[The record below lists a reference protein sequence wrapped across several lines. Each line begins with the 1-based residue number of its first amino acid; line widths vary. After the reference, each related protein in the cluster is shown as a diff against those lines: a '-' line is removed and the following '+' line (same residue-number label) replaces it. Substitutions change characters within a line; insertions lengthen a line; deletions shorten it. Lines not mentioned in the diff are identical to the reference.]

1 MTNIFSTE
9 DHAAATSTHCE
20 CAAVF
25 SWEGERLEE
34 DWVEDIQP
42 GGKTIS
48 RGSIL
53 VELPLGANPTVQ

>member
-9 DHAAATSTHCE
+9 DHAAATSTHGE

-34 DWVEDIQP
+34 YWVEDIQL
-42 GGKTIS
+42 GEKTFS
-48 RGSIL
+48 RG
-53 VELPLGANPTVQ
+53 